1 MNIFGRESLKAPFK
15 LPANIVSKAGLRHAG
30 GIKRMLPVMLCLA
43 AAGMALLAGCGK
55 ANGKLDPDNPVT
67 VTAWHY
73 YNGAQQ
79 TAFDALVKEF
89 NDTVG
94 LEKGIFV
101 KSASKGDVNQLEEVV
116 MSALKKEVG
125 SEEAPDMFSCYA
137 DTAYEI
143 QQMGYLADIS
153 PYISK
158 EELSEYVDSYV
169 EEGRIGEAGQL
180 FIFPV
185 AKSSE
190 IFMLDK
196 TDWDKFS
203 QAAGVELSSLSTM
216 EGLAETAGK
225 YYDWTDSLTPDIP
238 NDGKA
243 FYGRDA
249 MANLFIIGSMQLGTE
264 IFKVEN
270 QQVTLQV
277 DKAVMKRIWDTW
289 YIPYVKGYFSAY
301 GRFRSDDVKI
311 GELISYTGS
320 TTSAMYFPDAV
331 ELEDETYPIEY
342 IILPA
347 PVFEGGENYAVQQGA
362 GMVVTKTDE
371 KKEYACTEF
380 LKWFTQAENNI
391 EFGCSSG
398 YLPVKKRPMIRLSWI
413 KLLKNADLRYRRRH
427 MIRLWLLLIRLRAVP
442 CIPTRPSRAARRR
455 ERFWNITFPTKPLLT
470 GLLWRRSWQRVL
482 ILTRQYRSLSLMRLL
497 KNGLQVC
504 RVSCRKQ

>member
-180 FIFPV
+180 FIDR
-185 AKSSE
+185 KS
-190 IFMLDK
+190 
-196 TDWDKFS
+196 
-203 QAAGVELSSLSTM
+203 
-216 EGLAETAGK
+216 
-225 YYDWTDSLTPDIP
+225 
-238 NDGKA
+238 
-243 FYGRDA
+243 
-249 MANLFIIGSMQLGTE
+249 
-264 IFKVEN
+264 
-270 QQVTLQV
+270 
-277 DKAVMKRIWDTW
+277 
-289 YIPYVKGYFSAY
+289 
-301 GRFRSDDVKI
+301 
-311 GELISYTGS
+311 
-320 TTSAMYFPDAV
+320 
-331 ELEDETYPIEY
+331 
-342 IILPA
+342 
-347 PVFEGGENYAVQQGA
+347 
-362 GMVVTKTDE
+362 VV
-371 KKEYACTEF
+371 
-380 LKWFTQAENNI
+380 
-391 EFGCSSG
+391 
-398 YLPVKKRPMIRLSWI
+398 
-413 KLLKNADLRYRRRH
+413 
-427 MIRLWLLLIRLRAVP
+427 
-442 CIPTRPSRAARRR
+442 
-455 ERFWNITFPTKPLLT
+455 
-470 GLLWRRSWQRVL
+470 
-482 ILTRQYRSLSLMRLL
+482 
-497 KNGLQVC
+497 
-504 RVSCRKQ
+504 

>member
-1 MNIFGRESLKAPFK
+1 MKLFRGRKLEIPFQ
-15 LPANIVSKAGLRHAG
+15 LPVNTALHAG
-30 GIKRMLPVMLCLA
+30 GKKGKLPVLLCLA
-43 AAGMALLAGCGK
+43 AVGAILLAGCGREK
-55 ANGKLDPDNPVT
+55 EMLDPDNPVT
-67 VTAWHY
+67 ITAWHY

-101 KSASKGDVNQLEEVV
+101 KSSSKGDVNQLEESV
-116 MSALKKEVG
+116 MAALKKEVG
-125 SEEAPDMFSCYA
+125 SEDAPDMFSCYA

-143 QQMGYLADIS
+143 LQMGCLADIS
-153 PYISK
+153 PYITQ

-169 EEGRIGEAGQL
+169 EEGRIGESGQL
-180 FIFPV
+180 FIFPT

-203 QAAGVELSSLSTM
+203 QATGAQLSSLSTM
-216 EGLAETAGK
+216 EGLAETAEK
-225 YYDWTDSLTPDIP
+225 YYEWTDSLTPDTA

-270 QQVTLQV
+270 QQVTIQA

-289 YIPYVKGYFSAY
+289 YVPYVKGYFSSY

-311 GELISYTGS
+311 GEIISYTGS
-320 TTSAMYFPDAV
+320 TTSAVYFPDMV
-331 ELEDETYPIEY
+331 ELEEETYPIEY
-342 IILPA
+342 IILPV
-347 PVFEGGENYAVQQGA
+347 PVFDGGENYAVQQGA

-398 YLPVKKRPMIRLSWI
+398 YLPVKRAANDKEELDKIIGERALEVPEKTYDTLLEAFDTVKNSTMYTNKAFQGGTAARKVLEYSLSD
-413 KLLKNADLRYRRRH
+413 KAAAD
-427 MIRLWLLLIRLRAVP
+427 RAVVEEKL
-442 CIPTRPSRAARRR
+442 AAGSDL
-455 ERFWNITFPTKPLLT
+455 EEAAAAFVSDEAFEEWFAGFENK
-470 GLLWRRSWQRVL
+470 
-482 ILTRQYRSLSLMRLL
+482 
-497 KNGLQVC
+497 LQEAVE
-504 RVSCRKQ
+504 SK